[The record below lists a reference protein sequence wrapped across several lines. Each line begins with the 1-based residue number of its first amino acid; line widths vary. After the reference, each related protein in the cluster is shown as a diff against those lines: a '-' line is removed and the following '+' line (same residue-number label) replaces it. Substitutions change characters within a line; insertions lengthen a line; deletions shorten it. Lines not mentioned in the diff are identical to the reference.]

1 MSVSNII
8 ASLINIGFAIC
19 TFFAAATLM
28 PTAGLLATLLI
39 IFGCFFSLGT
49 IAQIV
54 QGYKV

>member
-8 ASLINIGFAIC
+8 ASLINIAFAIC

-28 PTAGLLATLLI
+28 PIASTLAILLI
-39 IFGCFFSLGT
+39 IFGSLFSLGT
-49 IAQIV
+49 IVQIV